1 MCAISLEQPN
11 MMKISNFRS
20 FRRTVAGVSLIA
32 LALVVA
38 NGFSFQDASDE
49 DREDQQAAGLTIGSV
64 LPEKAPEE
72 LSLDAFEEL
81 GENWE
86 EWSEAT
92 SDLVAEL
99 YEEKELTDSESREL
113 IAKLRTKL
121 STIDTCLNDSV
132 YSSIHVPLRR
142 LRRALQSRLDLIDAL
157 DGIIENREPIS
168 SSVEAALEDELWD
181 SVLYL
186 DNYLDEVING
196 DPWKAYAQLDAIE
209 AAYDSGEMGEP
220 ALELLTTVSDKL
232 NDVLDDAEDE
242 QQQFGRRFAFRQF
255 VDSLDA
261 YIQYVDDEVS
271 PDDFFV
277 SQVGGLVKALED
289 YSQTRQRMDAYRIR
303 KGHRILDDLSPGFA
317 DRLQSLLSTRYMNDN
332 LRLSVSESLLSY
344 AVSQHKNDSG
354 SIADCILEAWVTG
367 HQVTDADVTVNVVP
381 NAERAQFVLQ
391 LNGVSRSNTQGR
403 KKPATVFTRGTNYFW
418 GQKSVTF
425 DGSRF
430 DTSAETRLWVNPNNM
445 TQGIKTDFDGIPIL
459 ACIVQK
465 LARKQVA
472 EKKAESERIAAYKLA
487 KRVVP
492 RFDREADERF
502 GKATNTLN
510 SKLFSKLRRDRLY
523 PQRLRASSSDLDISL
538 MSRTMDDAQ
547 LGAGTPP
554 ALMTTS
560 SGFMVQIHESLINNA
575 IDRLNLAGRTLTESE
590 LKEEIELTITDLTG
604 RPFEFKEKEPA
615 VDEPEEESD
624 PDLTPEEIDD
634 IPAADDNDDGD
645 DGSGEP
651 GPILVPPQLPGR
663 AAELAVPNSISLLPV
678 AYYVVQDDGEDDAM
692 DDEDDEEDE
701 DEEDEEE
708 EELPEATFVFDPV
721 DPLRIKLGENGFTVI
736 LKTGLQ
742 LEGKADI
749 PPTVIE
755 IPISFELTG
764 NQIRTKAGEA
774 KISVS
779 GPRFRAVT
787 SAAQI
792 KRILDARL
800 VPREFDLKSI
810 ELPVE
815 NKASLYLS
823 ITDFFSSDG
832 WLTIS
837 ASQ

>member
-1 MCAISLEQPN
+1 
-11 MMKISNFRS
+11 MMKTTNFRS

-32 LALVVA
+32 LALVVT

-49 DREDQQAAGLTIGSV
+49 DTEDQQAAGLTIGSV

-92 SDLVAEL
+92 SDLVADL
-99 YEEKELTDSESREL
+99 YEPEEELTDAESRAL

-121 STIDTCLNDSV
+121 STINTCLSDST

-142 LRRALQSRLDLIDAL
+142 LRQALQSRLDLIDAL
-157 DGIIENREPIS
+157 DGIVANRQPTS

-181 SVLYL
+181 SILYL
-186 DNYLDEVING
+186 DKYLDEVING
-196 DPWKAYAQLDAIE
+196 DPWKAYAQLDEIE
-209 AAYDSGEMGEP
+209 AAYDSGAMGKDT
-220 ALELLTTVSDKL
+220 LELLTKVSDKL
-232 NDVLDDAEDE
+232 NDMLDDAENE

-261 YIQYVDDEVS
+261 YIEYLDEDVS

-277 SQVGGLVKALED
+277 SQVGGLVEALEN
-289 YSQTRQRMDAYRIR
+289 YGQTRQRMDAYRIR
-303 KGHRILDDLSPGFA
+303 KGQRILDDLSPGFA
-317 DRLQSLLSTRYMNDN
+317 DRLQSLLSTRFLNDN
-332 LRLSVSESLLSY
+332 LRLTVSESLLSY

-354 SIADCILEAWVTG
+354 SISDCILEAWVTG

-381 NAERAQFVLQ
+381 NADRAEFVLQ

-403 KKPATVFTRGTNYFW
+403 KKPATVFTQGTNYFS
-418 GQKSVTF
+418 GQKPITF

-445 TQGIKTDFDGIPIL
+445 TQGIQTDFDGIPIV

-487 KRVVP
+487 KRVIP
-492 RFDREADERF
+492 RFDREAADRF
-502 GKATNTLN
+502 GKATTTLD
-510 SKLFSKLRRDRLY
+510 SKLFSKLRRDQLY

-538 MSRTMDDAQ
+538 MSRTMDDVQ

-554 ALMTTS
+554 GMLTAS
-560 SGFMVQIHESLINNA
+560 SGFTVQIHESLINNA

-604 RPFEFKEKEPA
+604 RPFAFKEEQPA
-615 VDEPEEESD
+615 VDEPEDDSA
-624 PDLTPEEIDD
+624 PDLSPEEIDD
-634 IPAADDNDDGD
+634 DSADDNGDGD
-645 DGSGEP
+645 DAEPDDNSGEP
-651 GPILVPPQLPGR
+651 GPILIPPQLPGK
-663 AAELAVPNSISLLPV
+663 AARLAVPNSISLLPV
-678 AYYVVQDDGEDDAM
+678 SYYVVQDEGDDDAM
-692 DDEDDEEDE
+692 DEEEDDDEED
-701 DEEDEEE
+701 DTEDEEE
-708 EELPEATFVFDPV
+708 EQPEVTFVFDPV
-721 DPLRIKLGENGFTVI
+721 DPLRIKLAENGFIVI
-736 LKTGLQ
+736 IRTALK
-742 LEGKADI
+742 LEGKDDI
-749 PPTVIE
+749 PPTVIT
-755 IPISFELTG
+755 IPINFDLVG
-764 NQIRTKAGEA
+764 NQIRTEYQASES

-800 VPREFDLKSI
+800 APREFDLKSI

-823 ITDFFSSDG
+823 ITDFFSSNG